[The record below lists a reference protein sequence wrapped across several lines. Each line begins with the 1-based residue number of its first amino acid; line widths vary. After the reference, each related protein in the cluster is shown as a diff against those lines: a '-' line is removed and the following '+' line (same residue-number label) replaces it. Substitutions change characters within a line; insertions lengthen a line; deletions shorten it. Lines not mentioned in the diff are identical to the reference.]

1 MREKEKALS
10 AEKNLAAVVRRR
22 PPRPSPPQIPEK
34 KKKKKKKKALRAPRR
49 KMQLFCSSPSLWFP
63 RRKPFFCA
71 CALAE
76 E

>member
-22 PPRPSPPQIPEK
+22 PPPPAPPTRPQK

>member
-22 PPRPSPPQIPEK
+22 PPARRPRQRR
-34 KKKKKKKKALRAPRR
+34 KKKALRAPRR

>member
-10 AEKNLAAVVRRR
+10 AEKNLAAVVRR
-22 PPRPSPPQIPEK
+22 PPPPPSSPKIPQK